1 MKQPITMVRGTTQT
15 ISINLADATGAAY
28 VLAEGDV
35 LRFGVKK
42 CPTDK
47 QCLLIKELTSANAD
61 ENTAGLYVLNL
72 SPADTEPLDP
82 GYHFYDVGL
91 QIGTEYI
98 NVIECSKF
106 ELLPNITSR
115 EVAE

>member
-1 MKQPITMVRGTTQT
+1 MTQSIKMVRGTTQT
-15 ISINLADATGAAY
+15 IPIYLADATGAAY

-42 CPTDK
+42 DPKDK
-47 QCLLIKELTSANAD
+47 ECLLVKELTSANAD

-82 GYHFYDVGL
+82 DYLHYDIGL
-91 QIGTEYI
+91 QIGSEYI

-115 EVAE
+115 KVAE